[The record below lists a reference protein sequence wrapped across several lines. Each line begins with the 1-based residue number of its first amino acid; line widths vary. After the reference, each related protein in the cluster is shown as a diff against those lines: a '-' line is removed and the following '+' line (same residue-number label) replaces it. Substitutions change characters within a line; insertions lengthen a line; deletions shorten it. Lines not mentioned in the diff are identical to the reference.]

1 LNNEVELLA
10 PVGSWEAL
18 VAAVQNGADAVYLG
32 GKLFNA
38 RHYASN
44 FSDEE
49 LKEAVSY
56 AHLRG
61 VLVFV
66 TVNILI
72 DDSEMEDA
80 LDYAKYLYDIGVDAI
95 IVQDV
100 GYASL
105 VRKVIPNLEIHGS
118 TQMTINNLEGAKLL
132 QEMGFARAVLAR
144 EVPAKEIKNIS
155 DNCSL
160 ELEVFVHGALCYS
173 YSGQCLMSSLIGGRS
188 GNRGTCAQPCRM
200 QYSIVD
206 DRGTLLNNWDKSHFL
221 STRDL
226 NTIDQI
232 GELISLGIKSFKIE
246 GRMKRAEYVAALT
259 SVYRR
264 AIDEGSNAITEKDK
278 ENIKQIFNRGFT
290 KGLTFGDFGKDFVT
304 LDRPDNRGIRV
315 GTVLESGNKGTAILL
330 KNKISKGDGLEWL
343 SRDGSTNG
351 LKSPR
356 DIAANERFF
365 LQRVFDAEVGSDVN
379 RTSSVELLQNMKE
392 TYSIDTRKTP
402 IIMNIMITK
411 GEPPILKLYSKDHQ
425 VDVKGDVLV
434 QPAANAPLTMTKVE
448 EQLVK
453 LGDTPFYAESI
464 YIELEEGS
472 FLPVK
477 ELNELR
483 RSAVLQMQ
491 EKILYSRGN
500 PELSEGIYLRAK
512 KQALNLVRKKNT
524 STGLSVR
531 VSSQLQLDQMDLNK
545 LDRLYLGFYE
555 NIENNL
561 KLLKTQ
567 EVETYLWTDRILYQ
581 KDLERLGE
589 IVRDNYDLIDG
600 ISVSNLG
607 SIMYFKRFGKRLHGD
622 FGLNAFN
629 SLALDYLEGYG
640 LYSQTM
646 SVELNIGQIETILR
660 KVGGVKE
667 AVVYGY
673 LPSMVARNC
682 PMAVVKGCKD
692 DSECKN
698 CRFAHG
704 YRLRDRMGKEFAMER
719 GEGFTTIYNSV
730 PLMVPESLISIRDKG
745 IALFRLEF
753 TIEEDIKGIQSL
765 YYDYLNGKINRSEV
779 DDFMKS
785 YKLGNE
791 ITNGHYF
798 RGVLER

>member
-1 LNNEVELLA
+1 MNKEVELLA

-61 VLVFV
+61 VQVFV

-95 IVQDV
+95 IVQDI
-100 GYASL
+100 GFASL
-105 VRKVIPNLEIHGS
+105 VRKTLPNLELHGS

-132 QEMGFARAVLAR
+132 QEMGFTRAVLAR
-144 EVPAKEIKNIS
+144 EVPATEIRSIS
-155 DNCSL
+155 ENSSL

-206 DRGTLLNNWDKSHFL
+206 ERENQLNNWDKGHFL

-232 GELISLGIKSFKIE
+232 GELINLGIKSFKIE

-259 SVYRR
+259 AVYRR
-264 AIDEGSNAITEKDK
+264 AIDEGSQAITVKDK

-290 KGLTFGDFGKDFVT
+290 KGLTFDDFGKDFVT
-304 LDRPDNRGIRV
+304 LDRPDNRGILV
-315 GTVLESGNKGTAILL
+315 GTVLESGNRGTIILL
-330 KNKISKGDGLEWL
+330 KSKISKGDGLEWL

-351 LKSPR
+351 MKSPK
-356 DIAANERFF
+356 DIGVNEKLL
-365 LQRVFDAEVGSDVN
+365 LQRVFDARVGSDVN
-379 RTSSVELLQNMKE
+379 RTSSVELLEYMKD
-392 TYSIDTRKTP
+392 TYSVDNKKTP
-402 IIMNIMITK
+402 ITMEAKIYL
-411 GEPPILKLYSKDHQ
+411 GEPPVLKLTSKDHQ
-425 VDVKGDVLV
+425 VEIKGDALV
-434 QPAANAPLTMTKVE
+434 QPAAKAPLTETKVE
-448 EQLVK
+448 EQLAK
-453 LGDTPFYAESI
+453 LGDTPFYTESI
-464 YIELEEGS
+464 YIKLEEGS

-477 ELNELR
+477 DLNELR
-483 RSAVLQMQ
+483 RRAVLQMQ
-491 EKILYSRGN
+491 EGILHSKRSS
-500 PELSEGIYLRAK
+500 ELSEEAYSSAK
-512 KQALNLVRKKNT
+512 KQEMKLPKKNNA
-524 STGLSVR
+524 SIGLSIR
-531 VSSQLQLDQMDLNK
+531 VSTQLQLDQMDLDK
-545 LDRLYLGFYE
+545 ADRVYLGFYE

-561 KLLKTQ
+561 RLLKAHGI
-567 EVETYLWTDRILYQ
+567 ETYFWTDRILYQ
-581 KDLERLGE
+581 KDLDRLSK
-589 IVRDNYDLIDG
+589 ILKDNFDLVDG

-607 SIMYFKRFGKRLHGD
+607 SIMYFKSFGKKLHGD

-629 SLALDYLEGYG
+629 SYTSHHLEGYG
-640 LYSQTM
+640 LHSQTM
-646 SVELNIGQIETILR
+646 SVELNLGQIGTILR
-660 KVGGVKE
+660 KAGGVKE
-667 AVVYGY
+667 AIVYGY

-682 PMAVVKGCKD
+682 PMAVVKGCRD

-704 YRLRDRMGKEFAMER
+704 FKLRDRLGKEFAMER

-730 PLMVPESLISIRDKG
+730 PLMVPESLNSIKEKG
-745 IALFRLEF
+745 VTLFRLDF
-753 TIEEDIKGIQSL
+753 TIEDDIREIQSL
-765 YYDYLNGKINRSEV
+765 YYDHLYGNISRSEV
-779 DDFMKS
+779 DDFMKV
-785 YKLGNE
+785 YKLRNE

>member
-1 LNNEVELLA
+1 MNKGVELLA

-18 VAAVQNGADAVYLG
+18 EAAVQNGADAVYLG

-72 DDSEMEDA
+72 DDSEMENA

-95 IVQDV
+95 IVQDI
-100 GYASL
+100 GFASL
-105 VRKVIPNLEIHGS
+105 VRKTLPNLELHGS

-132 QEMGFARAVLAR
+132 QEMGFTRAVLAR
-144 EVPAKEIKNIS
+144 EVPAMEIRSIS

-200 QYSIVD
+200 QYSVVD
-206 DRGTLLNNWDKSHFL
+206 EKENLLNNWDKGHFL

-226 NTIDQI
+226 ITIGQI
-232 GELISLGIKSFKIE
+232 GELIDLGIKSFKIE

-259 SVYRR
+259 NVYRR
-264 AIDEGSNAITEKDK
+264 AIDEGSQAITGNDK
-278 ENIKQIFNRGFT
+278 KNIKQIFNREFT

-304 LDRPDNRGIRV
+304 LDRPDNRGILV
-315 GTVLESGNKGTAILL
+315 GTVLESGNRGTTILL
-330 KNKISKGDGLEWL
+330 KSKISKGDGLEWL

-351 LKSPR
+351 MKSPR
-356 DIAANERFF
+356 DIEENERLN
-365 LQRVFDAEVGSDVN
+365 LQRVFDAMVGSDVN
-379 RTSSVELLQNMKE
+379 RTSSVELLECMKD
-392 TYSIDTRKTP
+392 TYSSDNKKTP
-402 IIMNIMITK
+402 IAMDVKIFI
-411 GEPPILKLYSKDHQ
+411 GEPPILKVSSNYHQ
-425 VDVKGDVLV
+425 VEVMGDDLV
-434 QPAANAPLTMTKVE
+434 QPASKAPLTKTKVE
-448 EQLVK
+448 EQLAK
-453 LGDTPFYAESI
+453 LGETPFYAESI
-464 YIELEEGS
+464 CIKLEEGS

-483 RSAVLQMQ
+483 RRAVLQIQ
-491 EKILYSRGN
+491 ERILRSRRSS
-500 PELSEGIYLRAK
+500 ELSKEEYLLAK
-512 KQALNLVRKKNT
+512 EQAVDLTRKNNAEI
-524 STGLSVR
+524 GLSIR
-531 VSSQLQLDQMDLNK
+531 VSSQLQLDQMDLSK
-545 LDRLYLGFYE
+545 IDRVYLGFNE

-561 KLLKTQ
+561 KLLKAH
-567 EVETYLWTDRILYQ
+567 EIETYYWTDRILYQ
-581 KDLERLGE
+581 KDLEGLGK

-607 SIMYFKRFGKRLHGD
+607 SIMYFKSFGKRLHGD

-629 SLALDYLEGYG
+629 SYTSDYFDDYG

-646 SVELNIGQIETILR
+646 SVELNLGQIGTILR

-667 AVVYGY
+667 AIVYGY
-673 LPSMVARNC
+673 LPSMIAKNC
-682 PMAVVKGCKD
+682 PMAVVKGCRD
-692 DSECKN
+692 DSECRN

-704 YRLRDRMGKEFAMER
+704 FKLRDRMGKDFAMER

-730 PLMVPESLISIRDKG
+730 PLMVPESLNSIKEKG
-745 IALFRLEF
+745 ITLFRLDF
-753 TIEEDIKGIQSL
+753 TIEDDIREIQIL
-765 YYDYLNGKINRSEV
+765 YYDYLYGNISRSEV
-779 DDFMKS
+779 DEFMKR
-785 YKLGNE
+785 YKLRNE

>member
-1 LNNEVELLA
+1 MNKEVELLA

-95 IVQDV
+95 IVQDI
-100 GYASL
+100 GFASL
-105 VRKVIPNLEIHGS
+105 VRKILPNLELHGS

-132 QEMGFARAVLAR
+132 QEMGFTRAVLAR
-144 EVPAKEIKNIS
+144 EVPAMEIRSIS
-155 DNCSL
+155 ENCSL

-206 DRGTLLNNWDKSHFL
+206 ERETLLNNWDKGHFL

-246 GRMKRAEYVAALT
+246 GRMKRSEYVAALT
-259 SVYRR
+259 AVYRR
-264 AIDEGSNAITEKDK
+264 AIDEGSHAITVKDK

-290 KGLTFGDFGKDFVT
+290 KGLTFDDFGKDFVS
-304 LDRPDNRGIRV
+304 LDRPDNRGILV
-315 GTVLESGNKGTAILL
+315 GTVLESGNRGTTILL
-330 KNKISKGDGLEWL
+330 KSKISKGDGLEWL

-351 LKSPR
+351 MKSPR
-356 DIAANERFF
+356 DIGVNERIL
-365 LQRVFDAEVGSDVN
+365 LQRVFDARVGSEVN
-379 RTSSVELLQNMKE
+379 RTSSVELLEYMKD
-392 TYSIDTRKTP
+392 TYSVDNKKTP
-402 IIMNIMITK
+402 ITMEVKIYI
-411 GEPPILKLYSKDHQ
+411 GEPPLLKISSKDHQ
-425 VDVKGDVLV
+425 VEVKGDTLV
-434 QPAANAPLTMTKVE
+434 QPAAKAPLTETKVE
-448 EQLVK
+448 DQLTK

-464 YIELEEGS
+464 YIKLEEGS

-477 ELNELR
+477 DLNELR
-483 RSAVLQMQ
+483 RRAVLQMQ
-491 EKILYSRGN
+491 EGILLSKRRS
-500 PELSEGIYLRAK
+500 ELSKDEYLLTK
-512 KQALNLVRKKNT
+512 KQGMELTRKN
-524 STGLSVR
+524 SASVGLSVR

-545 LDRLYLGFYE
+545 VDRVYLGFYE

-561 KLLKTQ
+561 RLLKGHGI
-567 EVETYLWTDRILYQ
+567 ETYFWTDRILYQ
-581 KDLERLGE
+581 KDLERLGK
-589 IVRDNYDLIDG
+589 IVRDNFNLVDG

-607 SIMYFKRFGKRLHGD
+607 SIMYFKSFGKNLHGD

-629 SLALDYLEGYG
+629 SYTSYHLEGYG

-646 SVELNIGQIETILR
+646 SVELNLGQIGTILR

-667 AVVYGY
+667 AIVYGY

-682 PMAVVKGCKD
+682 PMAVVKGCRD

-704 YRLRDRMGKEFAMER
+704 FKLRDRLGKEFAMER

-730 PLMVPESLISIRDKG
+730 PLMVPESLNSIKEKG
-745 IALFRLEF
+745 ITLFKLDF
-753 TIEEDIKGIQSL
+753 TIEDDIREIQSL
-765 YYDYLNGKINRSEV
+765 YYDHLCGNMSRSEV
-779 DDFMKS
+779 DDFMKV
-785 YKLGNE
+785 YKLRNE
-791 ITNGHYF
+791 LTNGHYF
-798 RGVLER
+798 RGVFER